1 MTLQLS
7 KKHSYITE
15 VTVNKKR
22 NLFITAAVCGLT
34 ALTAGCSPNW
44 VAGDPP
50 TDFYLEKPVPVPEV
64 KPEVKPEP
72 AKPEVTPEVKPDLKP
87 AVEPA
92 AKPEAKPELK
102 PVLKPDENIPTTPD
116 IAYTV
121 QKGET
126 LADLSRVFGVSDKDI
141 ASRNGLAVSAKL
153 TAGQVIF
160 IPADKVALKDA
171 KKVDDVKNV
180 PVPKKEEPVKEPEK
194 KPAEETEK
202 KPVEAADAKT
212 VIHVVKKGDMLSKL
226 GVKYKVSYYEIAK
239 ANKIDVNSTLKI
251 GQKLVIPLDKVKKP
265 GAKTPAAKKTEAAPA
280 PEKKPEAAPA
290 PEKKPDSKEVPAAPS
305 MDNDDIF
312 GTDFA
317 NPAAENAAK
326 PAAKKPAPKKLAPVV
341 ESWDVMVLKVEKNL
355 SVEDFAR
362 INGRSVASIL
372 ALNPGLAADSALT
385 EGTKIKVFIDPERQQ

>member
-1 MTLQLS
+1 MTSQLFNY
-7 KKHSYITE
+7 SYITE

-22 NLFITAAVCGLT
+22 NLFITAAICGLT
-34 ALTAGCSPNW
+34 AMTAGCSPNW

-72 AKPEVTPEVKPDLKP
+72 AKPEVVPEVKPDLKP

-194 KPAEETEK
+194 KPAEEPEK
-202 KPVEAADAKT
+202 KPAETADVKT

-265 GAKTPAAKKTEAAPA
+265 DTKTPAAKKPAETPA
-280 PEKKPEAAPA
+280 PVPAKKPEAVPA
-290 PEKKPDSKEVPAAPS
+290 QKPDNKEVPSAPT

-312 GTDFA
+312 GMDFA

-355 SVEDFAR
+355 SVEEFAR
-362 INGRSVASIL
+362 INGRTVASIL
-372 ALNPGLAADSALT
+372 ALNPGLAADSALA